1 MRCSNFQKK
10 FQITNWPSRVIISQ
24 YTHDGVHI
32 KCSPLGLVL
41 AHSFSGSTEKMKST
55 VFLMCPGSKGVHN
68 LSRSQNLFHGASH
81 TLCVSLHTW
90 VSCDFAISFLRLAGC
105 ILLAAHLLNN
115 LHARSHLHAP
125 HESWTS
131 CEMCVS
137 CMALK
142 NLDDITKAAA
152 ALSSAEWIFCVCR
165 KRPSMETWW
174 IIIICAL
181 TLIIVASH
189 LCAHSERRDARGK
202 NGFWAR
208 APARP
213 ATKSGARTH
222 VCVVEIIICAHTWL
236 IADCWCQGGSSALF
250 DSRTFA
256 AAI

>member
-1 MRCSNFQKK
+1 MVCTSSVHHLDSS
-10 FQITNWPSRVIISQ
+10 SR
-24 YTHDGVHI
+24 T
-32 KCSPLGLVL
+32 
-41 AHSFSGSTEKMKST
+41 
-55 VFLMCPGSKGVHN
+55 
-68 LSRSQNLFHGASH
+68 LSRGAPKRWKAQCSWCVQVQRAFIIYLALKISF
-81 TLCVSLHTW
+81 TGRLTPWCVSLHTW
-90 VSCDFAISFLRLAGC
+90 VLCDFAISFLRLAGC

-115 LHARSHLHAP
+115 LHTRSHLHAP
-125 HESWTS
+125 HKSSWTS

-152 ALSSAEWIFCVCR
+152 ALSWAAWIFCVCR
-165 KRPSMETWW
+165 ERPSMETWW

-189 LCAHSERRDARGK
+189 LCAHSERRDGGKRK

-208 APARP
+208 APAP
-213 ATKSGARTH
+213 LATKSGARTH